1 MKKDPIRRNAA
12 QRILKERLGIVFG
25 SALILLLVGTL
36 VLLAWQKSSQRVT
49 TDYEGRV
56 VDRWGDYYE
65 TQQGS
70 RPRLRLVVET
80 DDGKRFIVKVEPN
93 VYESAKVGM
102 RIKSKSGQ
110 VELIDTEQRKSIG
123 K

>member
-1 MKKDPIRRNAA
+1 MLAMAA
-12 QRILKERLGIVFG
+12 
-25 SALILLLVGTL
+25 TL
-36 VLLAWQKSSQRVT
+36 VLVVWQKTTQRVN
-49 TDYEGRV
+49 TDYEGRI

-70 RPRLRLVVET
+70 RPRLRLLVET
-80 DDGKRFIVKVEPN
+80 DDGTRFVVKVDPN

-102 RIKSKSGQ
+102 RIKSSAGR
-110 VELIDTEQRKSIG
+110 VVLIDTQQPKTVG